1 MKDNRFGKIN
11 NYIGGEFVESGSSYI
26 DITSPLDGT
35 RIGTVPISGVFDLN
49 EAVKAAKK
57 ALPEWSGRTA
67 KSRSEVLYNYRQ
79 LLRENRDS
87 LAEINHVENGKSMAE
102 AYAGVDKAIELTEFA
117 CSIPQ
122 LVSGRNQEVSRGVTC
137 RTERIP
143 VGITAAVTP
152 FNFPLMVPHWSVPNS
167 IALGNAMILKP
178 SESTPVSA
186 SRMAELWKKAGL
198 PDGIFSVVNGSREI
212 VEALCDHPEIE
223 AVSFVGSTAV
233 AKSVYR
239 RSAMS
244 LKRVLAL
251 GGAKNHLLV
260 FPDAHPDMAAH
271 DILAS
276 ATGMSGQRC
285 MAASVMVCV
294 GDVEHIVRK
303 ICEEARDMVPGK
315 DLPPIISPQSI
326 EKLRDYLA
334 EAEEGGAEILV
345 DGRTFS
351 PEAGYKGYAFGPS
364 IIDYR
369 NGGRMSDEEV
379 FGPVLEILKADN
391 LANAVRIEN
400 FSPYGNAASVFTQSG
415 RTASEAVN
423 GLSAGMCGINIGVP
437 VPREPF
443 SFGGWNSSKFGAG
456 DLTGEP
462 SIEFWTKMKKITAK
476 WNPEDKQ
483 DWMS

>member
-1 MKDNRFGKIN
+1 MKDMKFGQIN
-11 NYIGGEFVESGSSYI
+11 NYIGGKFVESGSGCI
-26 DITSPLDGT
+26 DIMSPLDSS
-35 RIGTVPISGVFDLN
+35 RIGTLPMSGVFELN

-57 ALPEWSGRTA
+57 ALPEWSGMTA
-67 KSRSEVLYNYRQ
+67 KSRSAVLYNYRQ
-79 LLRENRDS
+79 LLLDNRDS

-102 AYAGVDKAIELTEFA
+102 AYAGVDKAVELTEFA

-122 LVSGRNQEVSRGVTC
+122 LVSGRNQEVSRGVIC
-137 RTERIP
+137 RTERVP

-178 SESTPVSA
+178 SELTPVSA

-198 PDGIFSVVNGSREI
+198 PDGIFNVVNGTREI
-212 VEALCDHPEIE
+212 VEALCDHPDIQ
-223 AVSFVGSTAV
+223 AISFVGSTAV

-239 RSAMS
+239 RSSMN

-251 GGAKNHLLV
+251 GGAKNHLVV
-260 FPDAHPDMAAH
+260 FPDAHPEMAAH

-303 ICEEARDMVPGK
+303 ICESARKMVPGR
-315 DLPPIISPQSI
+315 DLPPIISPQAV
-326 EKLRDYLA
+326 EKLRNYLS
-334 EAEEGGAEILV
+334 EAEDGGAEILV
-345 DGRTFS
+345 DGRTFN
-351 PEAGYKGYAFGPS
+351 PEDGYTGYAFGPS

-379 FGPVLEILKADN
+379 FGPTLELLKADS
-391 LANAVRIEN
+391 LEDAVKIEN
-400 FSPYGNAASVFTQSG
+400 FSPYGNAASIFTQSG
-415 RTASEAVN
+415 RTAREAVN

-462 SIEFWTKMKKITAK
+462 SIDFWTRMKKITAK
-476 WNPEDKQ
+476 WNSEDKQ

>member
-1 MKDNRFGKIN
+1 MKFIQVN
-11 NYIGGEFVESGSSYI
+11 NYIGGRFTESASRTI
-26 DITSPLDGT
+26 DIMSPLDGT
-35 RIGTVPISGVFDLN
+35 RIGTVPMSGVFELN
-49 EAVKAAKK
+49 EAVKAAAK
-57 ALPEWSGRTA
+57 ALPEWSGMTA
-67 KSRSEVLYNYRQ
+67 KGRSAVLYRYRQ
-79 LLRENRDS
+79 LLLDNRDE
-87 LAEINHVENGKSMAE
+87 LAEINHIENGKSMAE
-102 AYAGVDKAIELTEFA
+102 AYAGVDKAVELTEFA

-137 RTERIP
+137 GTGRVP
-143 VGITAAVTP
+143 LGITAAVTP

-178 SESTPVSA
+178 SEITPVSA
-186 SRMAELWKKAGL
+186 SRMAELWQQAGL
-198 PDGIFSVVNGSREI
+198 PDGIFNVVNGGREV
-212 VEALCDHPEIE
+212 VEAICDHPEIE

-233 AKSVYR
+233 AKAVYR

-251 GGAKNHLLV
+251 GGAKNHLV
-260 FPDAHPDMAAH
+260 AVPDAHPEMAAH

-276 ATGMSGQRC
+276 VTGMSGQRC
-285 MAASVMVCV
+285 MAASVLICV
-294 GDVEHIVRK
+294 GDVEKIVRN
-303 ICEEARDMVPGK
+303 ICEKALAMVPGR
-315 DLPPIISPQSI
+315 DLPPIISPGAI
-326 EKLRDYLA
+326 EKLENYIA
-334 EAEEGGAEILV
+334 EAEEGGASILV
-345 DGRTFS
+345 DGRKFK
-351 PEAGYKGYAFGPS
+351 PEEGYTGYAFGPTV
-364 IIDYR
+364 IDYR

-379 FGPVLEILKADN
+379 FGPTLELLKADS
-391 LANAVRIEN
+391 LQEALRIEN

-415 RTASEAVN
+415 RTAQEAVN
-423 GLSAGMCGINIGVP
+423 GFSAGMCGINIGVP

-462 SIEFWTKMKKITAK
+462 GIEFWTRMKKITAK